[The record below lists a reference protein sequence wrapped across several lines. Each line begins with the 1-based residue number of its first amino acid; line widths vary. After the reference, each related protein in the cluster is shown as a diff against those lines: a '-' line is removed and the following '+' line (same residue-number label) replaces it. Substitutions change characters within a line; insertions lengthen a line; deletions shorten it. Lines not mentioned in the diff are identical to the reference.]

1 MSYQQEIV
9 GGATF
14 WRALYKGGNQK
25 NTTATLQDITNLN
38 ISYSHIFNL
47 MILKP
52 VI

>member
-14 WRALYKGGNQK
+14 WRALYKVETKKIQ
-25 NTTATLQDITNLN
+25 LQDITNLN

-47 MILKP
+47 MTLKP